1 MKSFRI
7 LLLSYFFS
15 IAAFAQTPQKM
26 NFQAVIRNS
35 ANDLVSSQPVNIRI
49 SLLQGSVSGTPVYV
63 ENHAVST
70 NINGLATLEIGNGTV
85 QSGDFATID
94 WSAGP
99 YFLKTET
106 DPNGGNNYSVT
117 GVSQFLSVPYALFA
131 ERCNTPGPQG
141 APGNDG
147 SSAYQVAVQNG
158 FQGSETQWLASL
170 QGTAGT
176 NGTNG
181 MDGSDGASAYQI
193 AVQNGFQGSETQW
206 LASLQGAAGT
216 NGSNGMDGSDGASA
230 YQIAVQNGFQGSE
243 TQWLAS
249 LQGAA
254 GTNGSNGMDGSDGAS
269 AYQIAVQNGF
279 QGSETQWL
287 ASLQGVTGANGLNG
301 NDGKNTLVN
310 TTVEPAG
317 SHCSTGGVKMEYGKD
332 ENSNGVLDALEIDN
346 SLTRF
351 VCNGATGSQGP
362 QGPAGT
368 YSAGNGISI
377 SNGTISSVPVEYAYL
392 MIGNAVQT
400 SAQILTPQWQV
411 QTNGIYVT
419 NGTTFTLNANKL
431 YEITAVF
438 QIYNVAPEQYT
449 FMFYNVTSSQWM
461 GSCAAYFGES
471 GNDRSYRNETMKFM
485 WKSSNPTDFELRKFS
500 TNSVN
505 GNLIGSIMIKEIR

>member
-181 MDGSDGASAYQI
+181 MDGS
-193 AVQNGFQGSETQW
+193 E
-206 LASLQGAAGT
+206 
-216 NGSNGMDGSDGASA
+216 GASA

>member
-176 NGTNG
+176 NGT
-181 MDGSDGASAYQI
+181 
-193 AVQNGFQGSETQW
+193 
-206 LASLQGAAGT
+206 
-216 NGSNGMDGSDGASA
+216 NGMDGSDGASA